1 MKYQDAACR
10 ATHSQG
16 PLVVLDSA
24 VNEKTPV
31 RQLFNLKQLFEQ

>member
-1 MKYQDAACR
+1 MKYQDAECR

-16 PLVVLDSA
+16 PSVVLDSA

-31 RQLFNLKQLFEQ
+31 RQLFDLKQLFEQ